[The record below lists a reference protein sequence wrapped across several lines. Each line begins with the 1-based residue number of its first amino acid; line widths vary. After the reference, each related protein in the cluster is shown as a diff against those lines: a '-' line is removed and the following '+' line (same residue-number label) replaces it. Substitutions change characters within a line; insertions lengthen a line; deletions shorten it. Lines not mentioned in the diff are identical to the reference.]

1 MLLCMYILQ
10 EMVAQR
16 LASQNKRTVQ
26 LDQLLRETKFTKE
39 EIRTMYRGFKQVR
52 RKKKE
57 MPFYEVMHLIFCS
70 RVSVG
75 VMWAIHESFLLIL
88 RPLSFFCPLLP
99 PNFSEPS
106 LLLHGR
112 LRAKLHPFPR
122 F

>member
-1 MLLCMYILQ
+1 
-10 EMVAQR
+10 MVAQR

-88 RPLSFFCPLLP
+88 RPLSFFVP
-99 PNFSEPS
+99 PS
-106 LLLHGR
+106 LR
-112 LRAKLHPFPR
+112 IFPSR
-122 F
+122 VFFYTED